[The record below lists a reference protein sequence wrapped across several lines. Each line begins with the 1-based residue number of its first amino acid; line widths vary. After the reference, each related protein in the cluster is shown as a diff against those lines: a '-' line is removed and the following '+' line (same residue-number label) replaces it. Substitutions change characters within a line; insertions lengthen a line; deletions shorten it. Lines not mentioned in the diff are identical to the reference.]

1 MLSLL
6 HMVSTSSALQ
16 FILHIIYWVLQHQN
30 FCLLMFK
37 SFHYFRNCSYVH
49 YFYSSANWS
58 VFGSFLLAC
67 WASSWHYFEFS
78 TCLITLLHDIKLVHG
93 KLLFSFC
100 DSMLL
105 WFFMVL
111 SGLLLCPCI
120 WGSKQ
125 CSYVC
130 KALYTLILTIQQ
142 IANRGPS
149 AFFD

>member
-16 FILHIIYWVLQHQN
+16 FILRLIYWVLQHQN
-30 FCLLMFK
+30 FCSRAFIILETVLMFIIFIPQLTEV
-37 SFHYFRNCSYVH
+37 SL
-49 YFYSSANWS
+49 
-58 VFGSFLLAC
+58 GSFLVAC

-125 CSYVC
+125 CSYVG

-149 AFFD
+149 TFFD